1 MYKSRSWKGLSEG
14 GTKMDS
20 KQRKQAFKT
29 WLVDQGYGD
38 GTASSYASGVNKIE
52 EDYFSSTGNFLSFFT
67 CSVNDIHTLEGIL
80 KDYSKGGKFAF
91 HILDHGGAK
100 NGLKQYIKFLKEY
113 YSKKP
118 QVILHKNPD
127 NIDITKMVDDNLL
140 QTLFI
145 QQCSNLFPG
154 YTRSKIAQ
162 REGFI
167 FFENKKEEQILGIM
181 LDVKSKDANTL
192 FCEMAKNLKD
202 LQELC
207 QKEKMSFQ
215 GIIIA
220 SKDKKKEL
228 DKLIGVLPNISVK
241 TYSLSLNLL
250 D

>member
-1 MYKSRSWKGLSEG
+1 MNEE
-14 GTKMDS
+14 
-20 KQRKQAFKT
+20 QRRQAFKK
-29 WLVDQGYGD
+29 WLVDQGYGHD
-38 GTASSYASGVNKIE
+38 TASSYASGVKKIQK
-52 EDYFSSTGNFLSFFT
+52 DYHSNTGNFFNFFT
-67 CSVNDIHTLEGIL
+67 CSVNDIDTLKGIL
-80 KDYSKGGKFAF
+80 ADYSTGGKFA
-91 HILDHGGAK
+91 DHGVAK
-100 NGLKQYIKFLKEY
+100 NGLKQYIEFLKSY
-113 YSKKP
+113 FKKP

-145 QQCSNLFPG
+145 QQCSSLFPG

-162 REGFI
+162 REGII

-181 LDVKSKDANTL
+181 LDVKSKDANTM
-192 FCEMAKNLKD
+192 FCEMVKNLED

-228 DKLIGVLPNISVK
+228 DKLIKVLPNISVK

>member
-1 MYKSRSWKGLSEG
+1 
-14 GTKMDS
+14 MDEE
-20 KQRKQAFKT
+20 QRRQAFKK
-29 WLVDQGYGD
+29 WLVDQGYGHD
-38 GTASSYASGVNKIE
+38 TASSYASGVKKIQK
-52 EDYFSSTGNFLSFFT
+52 DYHSNTGIFFNFFT
-67 CSVNDIHTLEGIL
+67 CSVNDIDTLKGIL
-80 KDYSKGGKFAF
+80 AAYSTGGKFA
-91 HILDHGGAK
+91 DHGIAK
-100 NGLKQYIKFLKEY
+100 NGLKQYIEFLKSY
-113 YSKKP
+113 FKKP

-145 QQCSNLFPG
+145 QQCSSLFPG

-181 LDVKSKDANTL
+181 LDVKSKDANTM
-192 FCEMAKNLKD
+192 FCEMVKNLED

-228 DKLIGVLPNISVK
+228 DKLIKVLPNISVK

>member
-1 MYKSRSWKGLSEG
+1 MNG
-14 GTKMDS
+14 
-20 KQRKQAFKT
+20 KQRRQEFKT
-29 WLVDQGYGD
+29 WLVAQRYEH
-38 GTASSYASGVNKIE
+38 GTANSYASGVNKIE
-52 EDYFSSTGNFLSFFT
+52 EDYFSNTGNFLSFFT
-67 CSVNDIHTLEGIL
+67 CSVNDIDTLKGIL
-80 KDYSKGGKFAF
+80 ADYSKGGKFAF

-100 NGLKQYIKFLKEY
+100 NGLKKYIEFLEKY
-113 YSKKP
+113 YFKKT
-118 QVILHKNPD
+118 QVILQKNPD

-140 QTLFI
+140 QTLFL
-145 QQCSNLFPG
+145 QQCSDFFPG

-162 REGFI
+162 REGII

-181 LDVKSKDANTL
+181 LDVKSKDATTM
-192 FCEMAKNLKD
+192 FCEMAKNLED
-202 LQELC
+202 LQKLC

-228 DKLIGVLPNISVK
+228 DKLIKVLPNISVK

>member
-1 MYKSRSWKGLSEG
+1 
-14 GTKMDS
+14 MDEE
-20 KQRKQAFKT
+20 QRRQAFKK
-29 WLVDQGYGD
+29 WLVDQGYGHD
-38 GTASSYASGVNKIE
+38 TASSYASGVKKIQK
-52 EDYFSSTGNFLSFFT
+52 DYHSNTGNFFNFFT
-67 CSVNDIHTLEGIL
+67 CSVNDIDTLKGIL
-80 KDYSKGGKFAF
+80 AAYSTGGKFA
-91 HILDHGGAK
+91 DHGVAT
-100 NGLKQYIKFLKEY
+100 NGLKQYIEFLKSY
-113 YSKKP
+113 FKKP

-145 QQCSNLFPG
+145 QQCSSLFPG

-181 LDVKSKDANTL
+181 LDVKSKDANTM
-192 FCEMAKNLKD
+192 FCEMVKNLED

-228 DKLIGVLPNISVK
+228 DKLIKVLPNISVK

>member
-1 MYKSRSWKGLSEG
+1 
-14 GTKMDS
+14 MDEE
-20 KQRKQAFKT
+20 QRRQAFKK
-29 WLVDQGYGD
+29 WLVDQGYGHD
-38 GTASSYASGVNKIE
+38 TASSYASGVKKIQK
-52 EDYFSSTGNFLSFFT
+52 DYHSNTGNFFNFFT
-67 CSVNDIHTLEGIL
+67 CSVNDIDTLKGIL
-80 KDYSKGGKFAF
+80 ADYSTGGKFA
-91 HILDHGGAK
+91 DHGVAK
-100 NGLKQYIKFLKEY
+100 NGLKQYIEFLKSY
-113 YSKKP
+113 FKKP

-145 QQCSNLFPG
+145 QQCSSLFPG

-162 REGFI
+162 REGII

-181 LDVKSKDANTL
+181 LDVKSKDANTM
-192 FCEMAKNLKD
+192 FCEMVKNLED

-228 DKLIGVLPNISVK
+228 DKLIKVLPNISVK

>member
-1 MYKSRSWKGLSEG
+1 MNEA
-14 GTKMDS
+14 
-20 KQRKQAFKT
+20 QRRQAFKK
-29 WLVDQGYGD
+29 WLVDQGYGHD
-38 GTASSYASGVNKIE
+38 TASSYASGVKKIQK
-52 EDYFSSTGNFLSFFT
+52 DYHSNTGNFFNFFT
-67 CSVNDIHTLEGIL
+67 CSVNDIATLKGIL
-80 KDYSKGGKFAF
+80 AAYSTGGKFA
-91 HILDHGGAK
+91 DHGIPT
-100 NGLKQYIKFLKEY
+100 NGLKQYIEFLKSY
-113 YSKKP
+113 FKKP

-181 LDVKSKDANTL
+181 LDVKSKDANTM
-192 FCEMAKNLKD
+192 FCEIVKNLEV
-202 LQELC
+202 LQKLC

-228 DKLIGVLPNISVK
+228 DELIKVLPNISVK

>member
-1 MYKSRSWKGLSEG
+1 MNEE
-14 GTKMDS
+14 
-20 KQRKQAFKT
+20 QRRQAFKK
-29 WLVDQGYGD
+29 WLVDQGYGHD
-38 GTASSYASGVNKIE
+38 TASSYASGVRKIQK
-52 EDYFSSTGNFLSFFT
+52 DYHSNINFFT
-67 CSVNDIHTLEGIL
+67 CSVNDIDTLKGIL
-80 KDYSKGGKFAF
+80 ADYSTGGKFA
-91 HILDHGGAK
+91 DHGIAK
-100 NGLKQYIKFLKEY
+100 NGLKQYIEFLKSY
-113 YSKKP
+113 FKKP

-145 QQCSNLFPG
+145 QQCSSLFPG

-162 REGFI
+162 REGII

-181 LDVKSKDANTL
+181 LDVKSKDANTM
-192 FCEMAKNLKD
+192 FCEMVKNLED
-202 LQELC
+202 LQDLC

-215 GIIIA
+215 GIIIV

-228 DKLIGVLPNISVK
+228 DKLIKVLPNISVK

>member
-1 MYKSRSWKGLSEG
+1 MNEE
-14 GTKMDS
+14 
-20 KQRKQAFKT
+20 QRRQAFKK
-29 WLVDQGYGD
+29 WLVDQGYGHD
-38 GTASSYASGVNKIE
+38 TASSYASGVKKIQK
-52 EDYFSSTGNFLSFFT
+52 DYHSNTGNFFNFFT
-67 CSVNDIHTLEGIL
+67 CSVNDIDTLKGIL
-80 KDYSKGGKFAF
+80 AAYSTGGKFA
-91 HILDHGGAK
+91 DHGVAT
-100 NGLKQYIKFLKEY
+100 NGLKQYIEFLKSY
-113 YSKKP
+113 FKKP

-145 QQCSNLFPG
+145 QQCSSLFPG

-181 LDVKSKDANTL
+181 LDVKSKDANTM
-192 FCEMAKNLKD
+192 FCEMVKNLED

-228 DKLIGVLPNISVK
+228 DKLIKVLPNISVK